1 MMEIK
6 IRAAESTHWYTREGV
21 PMYTVTGKN
30 GLERNTTLRDARAM
44 DLVPSVTTILNV
56 VAKPGLD
63 AWKQR
68 QLLLAALTLPRN
80 EDEAESDY
88 LDRIISDSRE
98 QGKQAAAQGTDIHEA
113 IQRFYENKPHDYT
126 DTVWSCNTQI
136 TQAFGDQKWIAER
149 SFAHELGFGGKVD
162 LHCDNVVLDIK
173 TKDFFD
179 LDRVEAYDEHL
190 MQLAAYRVGLGLPE
204 AQCANVFVSRKVVGL
219 TKIIEW
225 TEKDLQRGW
234 KMFLNLLQ
242 YWQERNQHS

>member
-1 MMEIK
+1 MEIK

-30 GLERNTTLRDARAM
+30 GLERNTTLRDARTM

-113 IQRFYENKPHDYT
+113 IQRFYENKPHDYV
-126 DTVWSCNTQI
+126 DTVWSCDTQI
-136 TQAFGDQKWIAER
+136 TQAFGEQKWIAER

-162 LHCDNVVLDIK
+162 LHSDNVVLDIK

-179 LDRVEAYDEHL
+179 LDKVEAYDEHL

-204 AQCANVFVSRKVVGL
+204 AECANVFVSRKVVGL